1 MKRGMVGDKLAP
13 GLRPALTRPRRKFN
27 WRRFLAFLAVLYFV
41 VMGGRALV
49 SIVVVERQIQAT
61 EQALKLAKAQQA
73 AYQQEIAYRQ
83 TDAYVEKVAREVLGM
98 VKPGEVPYITVAPSS
113 QQSTEP

>member
-1 MKRGMVGDKLAP
+1 MRGNMSRDKRAP
-13 GLRPALTRPRRKFN
+13 SLRPGPAAPRRKFN

-49 SIVVVERQIQAT
+49 SIVVVERQIQQT
-61 EQALKLAKAQQA
+61 EQELRLAKAQQQ

-98 VKPGEVPYITVAPSS
+98 VKPGEVPYLTVAPSS
-113 QQSTEP
+113 QQSTQP